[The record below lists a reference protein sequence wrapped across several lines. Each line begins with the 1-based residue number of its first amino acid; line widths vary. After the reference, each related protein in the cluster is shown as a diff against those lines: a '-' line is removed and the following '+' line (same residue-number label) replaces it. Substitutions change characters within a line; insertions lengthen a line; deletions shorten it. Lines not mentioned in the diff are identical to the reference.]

1 MPASPQSTEL
11 CRYRYDPL
19 DRRVASTLHQ
29 QTDLQHFYCKSRL
42 ASEIQGAQHRSIF
55 QHDDQLLA
63 QQSSQNAKV
72 DTTLLATDQQRSVL
86 NTQSA
91 TQSQA
96 FAYTPYGERSP
107 KNGLPSLLGFKGE
120 RLDPLTENYDLGK
133 GYRRYNTRLMRF
145 DSPDSL
151 SPFGEGGLN
160 TYGFVAGD
168 PVNLS
173 DPTGHFPV
181 RKLLVG
187 AIVGVGVSSGIAAV
201 FTEGE
206 VRIALTVAAAAA
218 LFSAAS
224 ISTMLSAK
232 VDRPNISRHT
242 PRHTPRPT
250 PGTIEQTSPL
260 DWRRG
265 SLPRYE
271 SPLSNDSIELSN
283 FLSRREPPPPYPFND
298 QALNAQSL
306 NSSGAYPF
314 QSPTNSLIGA
324 SVLPSTT
331 ATNQVARIRSS
342 I

>member
-1 MPASPQSTEL
+1 
-11 CRYRYDPL
+11 
-19 DRRVASTLHQ
+19 
-29 QTDLQHFYCKSRL
+29 
-42 ASEIQGAQHRSIF
+42 
-55 QHDDQLLA
+55 
-63 QQSSQNAKV
+63 
-72 DTTLLATDQQRSVL
+72 
-86 NTQSA
+86 
-91 TQSQA
+91 
-96 FAYTPYGERSP
+96 
-107 KNGLPSLLGFKGE
+107 
-120 RLDPLTENYDLGK
+120 
-133 GYRRYNTRLMRF
+133 
-145 DSPDSL
+145 
-151 SPFGEGGLN
+151 
-160 TYGFVAGD
+160 
-168 PVNLS
+168 
-173 DPTGHFPV
+173 
-181 RKLLVG
+181 
-187 AIVGVGVSSGIAAV
+187 
-201 FTEGE
+201 
-206 VRIALTVAAAAA
+206 
-218 LFSAAS
+218 
-224 ISTMLSAK
+224 MLSAK

-242 PRHTPRPT
+242 PRHTPRPTPRPT